1 MISPYVRR
9 LRLGMELRSLRVDRN
24 LNQDVLA
31 RRIGKS
37 RMEISRL
44 ETGQSVDLAD
54 VLNILDALGIEGEL
68 WTKMVSI
75 AREACERGW
84 WDSIKRIGDRQALYA
99 NLEAGAESIWW
110 YEQTFLPG
118 LFQIPEYVQARID
131 ASATLEPVS
140 GNLEGILAGRAG
152 RHRNLRRPG
161 GPSVEVII
169 DEAAIWRLA
178 VPPQVQKKQ
187 IRHLAQ
193 VIESEQPGV
202 SIRVLKLSAMI
213 QDFTV
218 PRSTFSV
225 YRYPDPGDP
234 TVVAI
239 DTVTSDVIVTDD
251 AQVTPYEKL
260 YERLRDAALPPAK
273 TADFLLKAACEI
285 PEYF

>member
-9 LRLGMELRSLRVDRN
+9 LRLGMELRTLRVDRN
-24 LNQDVLA
+24 LNQDLLA

-54 VLNILDALGIEGEL
+54 VLNILDALGVEGEQ
-68 WTKMVSI
+68 WTEIVSI

-99 NLEAGAESIWW
+99 DLEAGAEIICG
-110 YEQTFLPG
+110 YEQTYLPG
-118 LFQIPEYVQARID
+118 LYQIPEYTEAL
-131 ASATLEPVS
+131 AAAEATLTPGS
-140 GNLEGILAGRAG
+140 GNVDGFLAGRAG
-152 RHRNLRRPG
+152 RQRNLRRPG
-161 GPSVEVII
+161 SPSVEVII
-169 DEAAIWRLA
+169 DEAAVWRLA
-178 VPPQVQKKQ
+178 VPPQVAKKQ
-187 IRHLAQ
+187 IRHLVQ
-193 VIESEQPGV
+193 VIEGQQPNV
-202 SIRVLKLSAMI
+202 SIRVLKLSARI

-218 PRSTFSV
+218 PRCTFSV

-260 YERLRDAALPPAK
+260 YDRLRDAALSPAD
-273 TADFLLKAACEI
+273 TASFLLKAACEI